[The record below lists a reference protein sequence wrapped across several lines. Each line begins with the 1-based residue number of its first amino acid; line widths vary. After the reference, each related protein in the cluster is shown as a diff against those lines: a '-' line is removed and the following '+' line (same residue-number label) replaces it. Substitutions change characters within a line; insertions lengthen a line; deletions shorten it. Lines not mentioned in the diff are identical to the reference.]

1 MDIVIQN
8 GRVID
13 PAAGI
18 NEICSVGIE
27 GAKIVD
33 ISAGHL
39 DGKYTINADG
49 CIVTPGLIDFHTHLL
64 KEEACMV
71 FTPIACFLK
80 GLQQQ

>member
-1 MDIVIQN
+1 MAGSLDIVIQN

-39 DGKYTINADG
+39 DGSIQSTQMAA
-49 CIVTPGLIDFHTHLL
+49 L
-64 KEEACMV
+64 
-71 FTPIACFLK
+71 
-80 GLQQQ
+80 